1 MIWTRDLVQELEFC
15 EFPGGYSPSRT
26 AGDCWYDVG
35 AAYRA
40 VSAGPL
46 LFKHQKGAKGG
57 QPLNPERWQACIYAT
72 LFGWKRPDGLR
83 RYRMAYVE
91 IPRGNGKSTMCV
103 VVAGL
108 LLYLDDEPGADIFSA
123 AGTKDQAKEVF
134 GPFKANVL
142 GNPSLK
148 RVSQCFVNSVARV
161 DMATGLPIGVYKAIS
176 ADADFQ
182 HGGNPHGVIF
192 DELHV
197 QPDRELWDVL
207 DTGNVKRTQPMTV
220 AITTAGYDRS
230 SICWEQHQY
239 AEKVRDGE
247 IVDQAFLPVI
257 YAADPK
263 DDWKD
268 PKTWAKA
275 NPNLGVSITEE
286 AIREKC
292 MKAQYQPSFENT
304 FKRLHLNLWTEQ
316 AERYLQMDK
325 WDDCEA
331 EFGIKDMLGQ
341 RCFGGFDLA
350 STRDTNSFVLLFP
363 QEEDRFRVLGWYWAP
378 KDSVSE
384 RAKQDRRQVLNWG
397 NQGKLTL
404 TDGDMV
410 DCRRMAQ
417 EIIEICSLFDV
428 QMIGYDKAGIAR
440 PVMQMMQEEGFDIET
455 RTVEYSQGVMSMSSP
470 TKTLDILVGNKKLEH
485 NGDPVLRWMAGNLAV
500 QIDHKD
506 NHQPSKKKSSDK
518 IDGIVAL
525 IMALGL
531 SMRYG
536 DSTSVYETSGSMLL

>member
-1 MIWTRDLVQELEFC
+1 MTWTREQVQELEFC

-26 AGDCWYDVG
+26 AGESWFDVG
-35 AAYRA
+35 AAFRA

-72 LFGWKRPDGLR
+72 LFGWKRKDGLR
-83 RYRMAYVE
+83 RYRKAYIE

-103 VVAGL
+103 VIVGL

-123 AGTKDQAKEVF
+123 AGTREQAKEVF

-142 GNPSLK
+142 TNPSLK
-148 RVSQCFVNSVARV
+148 RISKDYVNSVARI
-161 DMATGLPIGVYKAIS
+161 DPRTGLPVGVYKAIS
-176 ADADFQ
+176 ADADYQ
-182 HGGNPHGVIF
+182 HGGSPHGVIF

-207 DTGNVKRTQPMTV
+207 DTGNVKRTQPLTV

-230 SICWEQHQY
+230 SICWEQHQH
-239 AEKVRDGE
+239 AEMVRDGVRDDPE
-247 IVDQAFLPVI
+247 FLPVI
-257 YAADPK
+257 YAASPE
-263 DDWKD
+263 DDWKS
-268 PKTWAKA
+268 PTTWAKA

-286 AIREKC
+286 AIAAKC
-292 MKAQYQPSFENT
+292 RDAQNMPSFENT

-325 WDDCEA
+325 WDACKA
-331 EFGIKDMLGQ
+331 SYGIKDMLGR

-350 STRDTNSFVLLFP
+350 STRDTNAFVLLFP
-363 QEEDRFRVLGWYWAP
+363 TDDDKFRTLSWFWAP
-378 KDSVSE
+378 KGSVSA
-384 RAKQDRRQVLNWG
+384 RAKQDRREVLNWG
-397 NQGKLTL
+397 TQGFITL

-417 EIIEICSLFDV
+417 EIIGICSLFDV
-428 QMIGYDKAGIAR
+428 HMIGYDKAGIAR
-440 PVMQMMQEEGFDIET
+440 PVMQMMQEEGFDIER
-455 RTVEYSQGVMSMSSP
+455 RTVEYSQGVMSMSAP
-470 TKTLDILVGNKKLEH
+470 TKTLDIIVGNRRLEH
-485 NGDPVLRWMAGNLAV
+485 NGDPVLRWMASNLAV
-500 QIDHKD
+500 HIDHKD
-506 NHQPSKKKSSDK
+506 NHQPSKKNSSDK

-531 SMRYG
+531 SMKYG
-536 DSTSVYETSGSMLL
+536 DVRSVYENRGIITL